1 MNPLRMMF
9 YFRIEASFTLKELAA
24 RTQKSPLTQWSRLRF
39 AEHYTNEAT
48 EKFNLIWEEIM
59 GKGKSN
65 GWQGTTRF
73 CAISL
78 DTAGKELAKKWL
90 STNGKDIDVLATDLV
105 RAGWKSTFTWDA
117 DNDCFIA
124 SSTQRYE
131 DDKNYD
137 VCVTSR
143 AGTMWDALMLNVY
156 KINVLYKDQKLPT
169 ERAKMD
175 FG

>member
-1 MNPLRMMF
+1 MNPLKMMF
-9 YFRIEASFTLKELAA
+9 YFRIESSFTIREFLNRIQKPPHSNWLK
-24 RTQKSPLTQWSRLRF
+24 LRI

-59 GKGKSN
+59 GKAKSN
-65 GWQGTTRF
+65 GWQGTTKF

-78 DTAGKELAKKWL
+78 DTAGKEQAKAWL
-90 STNGKDIDVLATDLV
+90 GKNGKDLDVLATDLV
-105 RAGWKSTFTWDA
+105 RAGWKSTFTWDG

-131 DDKNYD
+131 DDKNFD
-137 VCVTSR
+137 ICVTSR
-143 AGTMWDALMLNVY
+143 APTMWDALMLNIY
-156 KINVLYKDQKLPT
+156 KITVMYKDQKLPV